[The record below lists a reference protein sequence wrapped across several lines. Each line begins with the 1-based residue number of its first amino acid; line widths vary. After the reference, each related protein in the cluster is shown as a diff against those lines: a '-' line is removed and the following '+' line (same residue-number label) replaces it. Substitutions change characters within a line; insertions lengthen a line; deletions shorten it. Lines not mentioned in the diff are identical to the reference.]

1 MDRICM
7 WIAWHLPER
16 IVRWCFVRVTAVAT
30 SGKYSST
37 ATPELLA
44 IDALERWINASKD
57 ASA

>member
-16 IVRWCFVRVTAVAT
+16 IVSWCFSRITAVAT

-37 ATPELLA
+37 VMSELSA
-44 IDALERWINASKD
+44 IDALKRWLNASKD